1 MRKIVS
7 VTGFDTADQNI
18 RALQINSTEL
28 ENILEFFRKLF
39 ELQDCRFKV
48 LTFQE
53 AKGVIGISY
62 SKMNEL
68 VSISLI
74 EGLILTIV
82 CNKI

>member
-28 ENILEFFRKLF
+28 ENIHEFFMKLF